1 MIQEISLI
9 LLQFR
14 DCFSRPAAF
23 NWFVIVIM
31 GFIIRLDHHGVTS
44 MIRWLGL
51 KPSLYT
57 ALLSFFRTSSWHLKC
72 IQQRWLQIVQSCC
85 PLLTVDNRYLIAGDG
100 IKVAKEAEKMPAV
113 KKLHQESE
121 NSGKPPYIYGHHHG
135 VLGIL
140 AGWVKKRS
148 FVFPFVRNFMKEQQ
162 SFERFRASQSLF

>member
-1 MIQEISLI
+1 MGDVMIEEINLI

-14 DCFSRPAAF
+14 DCFSRPAGF

-72 IQQRWLQIVQSCC
+72 IQQRWLQIVQSYC
-85 PLLTVDNRYLIAGDG
+85 PLITVDNRCLIAGDG

-140 AGWVKKRS
+140 AGWVKKNLLCS
-148 FVFPFVRNFMKEQQ
+148 PLCGT
-162 SFERFRASQSLF
+162 S